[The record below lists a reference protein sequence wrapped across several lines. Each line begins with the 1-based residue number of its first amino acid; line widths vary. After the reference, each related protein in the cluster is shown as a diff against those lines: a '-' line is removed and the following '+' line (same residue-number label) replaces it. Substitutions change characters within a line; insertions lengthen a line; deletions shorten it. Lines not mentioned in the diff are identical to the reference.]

1 MLDNEEEDGEAK
13 SWKSGMRKEMMSSH
27 KFRSRCVTHATG
39 WMIWTEI
46 GVGML
51 GATSVNRLV
60 SRACFAESF
69 STGGRNGGEE
79 GGEGLL
85 MNENLCSRPHE
96 RC

>member
-1 MLDNEEEDGEAK
+1 MLDNEEEDGGAK

-46 GVGML
+46 RSWHARRDFGQLACLPGLLRGVI
-51 GATSVNRLV
+51 
-60 SRACFAESF
+60 FD
-69 STGGRNGGEE
+69 GGKNGGEE